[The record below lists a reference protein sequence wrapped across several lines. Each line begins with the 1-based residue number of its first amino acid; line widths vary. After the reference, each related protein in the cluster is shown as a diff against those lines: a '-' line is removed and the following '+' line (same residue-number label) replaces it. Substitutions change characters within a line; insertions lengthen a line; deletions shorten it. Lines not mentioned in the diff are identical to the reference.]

1 MSAAR
6 VRGYLATAT
15 TASRD
20 GRPADAAAALR
31 LAADAAASL
40 TATAPEHADLAVA
53 RAELAKRAGDRS
65 GAAAAFADACALDRA
80 AHRVDGVTVIRRLR
94 AALAADAA
102 GDRPGAR
109 RLADEAVTLAH
120 PLGDDLRA
128 EATSV
133 RLRLAG
139 STPPPPPVPGP
150 AGATP
155 AAAASVAPPAS
166 QEPPATVEELL
177 AELDALVGLDGIKAE
192 VRRLVALARVA
203 EARGTAGLPVGERT
217 RHLAMV
223 GAPGTGK
230 TTVARILGR
239 LYGVLGAVGSGHLV
253 EVTRA
258 DLVAGYVGQTAQRTN
273 AVCDQAL
280 GGVLFV
286 DEAYSLVSGGAEDF
300 GREALAELVK
310 RMEDDRSRLVV
321 ILAGYP
327 HEMEQLI
334 AANTG
339 LRSRLQAT
347 LTFTDYDA
355 PQLGEIFDV
364 IAERDHWKL
373 TPAARSRAHAT
384 LAAMHE
390 QRGPDWANART
401 ARTFFERCLAH
412 QALRVTADG
421 VVEGDDLDTIDEADV
436 PTGPG

>member
-20 GRPADAAAALR
+20 GRPEQADGALR
-31 LAADAAASL
+31 LAAEAAAAL
-40 TATAPEHADLAVA
+40 TATAPEHADVEVV
-53 RAELAKRAGDRS
+53 RAELAQRTGDRRA
-65 GAAAAFADACALDRA
+65 AAAAFAAACALDRA
-80 AHRVDGVTVIRRLR
+80 AHRLDGVATIRRLR

-102 GDRPGAR
+102 GDRSAAR
-109 RLADEAVTLAH
+109 QLADEAVILSR

-133 RLRLAG
+133 RLRLDG
-139 STPPPPPVPGP
+139 STPPPPVPARAGGAPAPATDP
-150 AGATP
+150 AGPPTPP
-155 AAAASVAPPAS
+155 AA
-166 QEPPATVEELL
+166 TVDELL
-177 AELDALVGLDGIKAE
+177 AELDALVGLDTIKAE
-192 VRRLVALARVA
+192 VRRLVALAQVA
-203 EARGTAGLPVGERT
+203 RARDAAGLPVGERT

-230 TTVARILGR
+230 TTVARLLGR
-239 LYGVLGAVGSGHLV
+239 LYGALGAVGTGHLV

-286 DEAYSLVSGGAEDF
+286 DEAYSLVAGGAEDF

-321 ILAGYP
+321 ILAGYSA
-327 HEMEQLI
+327 EMEELI

-347 LTFTDYDA
+347 LEFADYDA
-355 PQLGEIFDV
+355 AQLGEIFDV
-364 IAERDHWKL
+364 IAQRDHWKL
-373 TPAARSRAHAT
+373 TTAARTRAHAT
-384 LAAMHE
+384 LEAMHAA
-390 QRGPDWANART
+390 RGPDWANART

-421 VVEGDDLDTIDEADV
+421 VVQGDDLDTIDEADV
-436 PTGPG
+436 PAGPE

>member
-6 VRGYLATAT
+6 VRRYLATAT

-20 GRPADAAAALR
+20 GRPEEAAAALG
-31 LAADAAASL
+31 LAVDAAAGL
-40 TATAPEHADLAVA
+40 TATAPEHADVAVA
-53 RAELAKRAGDRS
+53 RAELAQRAGDRQ
-65 GAAAAFADACALDRA
+65 AAAGFFAEACALDRA
-80 AHRVDGVTVIRRLR
+80 AHRLDGVALIRRLR
-94 AALAADAA
+94 AALAADGA
-102 GDRPGAR
+102 GDRPAAR
-109 RLADEAVTLAH
+109 QLADEAVILAR

-133 RLRLAG
+133 RLRLEG
-139 STPPPPPVPGP
+139 STPPPPPAPARAGGPPSVPVVP
-150 AGATP
+150 APATP
-155 AAAASVAPPAS
+155 QPA
-166 QEPPATVEELL
+166 ATVDELL
-177 AELDALVGLDGIKAE
+177 AELDGLVGLAEIKAE

-203 EARGTAGLPVGERT
+203 EARGAAGLPVGERT

-239 LYGVLGAVGSGHLV
+239 LYGALGAVGTGHLV

-273 AVCDQAL
+273 AVCDEAL

-286 DEAYSLVSGGAEDF
+286 DEAYSLVAGGAEDF

-321 ILAGYP
+321 ILAGYSA
-327 HEMEQLI
+327 EMEQLI
-334 AANTG
+334 SANTG

-347 LTFTDYDA
+347 LEFADYDA
-355 PQLGEIFDV
+355 TQLGKIFDV
-364 IAERDHWKL
+364 IVERDHWKL
-373 TPAARSRAHAT
+373 TPAARTRAHAT
-384 LAAMHE
+384 LAAMYE
-390 QRGPDWANART
+390 ARGPDWANART

-412 QALRVTADG
+412 QALRATADG

-436 PTGPG
+436 PGGPE